1 MRAQAQDI
9 DMQYSHIEYFE
20 NLDGDFQVIHAV
32 MIKPLEKLVFPNRGM
47 SEFYNPQLGTWTD
60 FSSKNNGL

>member
-47 SEFYNPQLGTWTD
+47 SEFYNPQLGT
-60 FSSKNNGL
+60 